1 MINFILKLMFN
12 NIFKLIISAIMIA
25 KKKMV
30 IEIEIK
36 IEIKIK
42 INIKIP

>member
-1 MINFILKLMFN
+1 MINFILNLMFN
-12 NIFKLIISAIMIA
+12 NIFKLIKSAIIIA

-30 IEIEIK
+30 IEIEIE
-36 IEIKIK
+36 IEIK

>member
-1 MINFILKLMFN
+1 MIIFILKLMFN
-12 NIFKLIISAIMIA
+12 NIFKLIKSAIIIA

-36 IEIKIK
+36 IEIE